1 MSNYPGPLYETSFV
15 IADEVLGD
23 VDTWLQGLLER
34 ARLQDGIEFARS
46 VSSGTDSSGQAVRT
60 CQFQA
65 LDDNALNE
73 LIDGFFSDLDA
84 EAAAQFGDSV
94 VVGSRTLR
102 ADEAQ
107 ELPLDES
114 PTCLN
119 CGTRLRG
126 QYCGHCG
133 QRSRNRLISIWQLL
147 QEAFGDLLEL
157 DSRLWRTVVPL
168 LTRPGQLTRAYLEG
182 RRARYMPPFRTYLV
196 LSVIFFVVAFFD
208 PKEDLSLFFEPEPPP
223 TAEELVEIEA
233 SAAAAAVVK
242 KEEEAAARK
251 KIEELK
257 NANIIPAGIIDEIV
271 DDDDDFSIVIGG
283 DGDSTNDSGLWDDC
297 DSASIDADEDVPE
310 WIQKRFSDERLK
322 QICERNKARGNEN
335 IADAIVDNVPVA
347 LLVLLPIMALVLKLL
362 YPLSR
367 RYFVEHLLFF
377 VHFHAFF
384 FLILLLQIIFAR
396 LASWLSLAGAIST
409 IIIVAIYFYIPV
421 YLYKAMRHVYA
432 QGHTITIVKYLM
444 LVIAYA
450 TGAMLTMLGAFL
462 VALTSA

>member
-73 LIDGFFSDLDA
+73 LIYGLFSDLDA

-157 DSRLWRTVVPL
+157 TD
-168 LTRPGQLTRAYLEG
+168 
-182 RRARYMPPFRTYLV
+182 
-196 LSVIFFVVAFFD
+196 
-208 PKEDLSLFFEPEPPP
+208 
-223 TAEELVEIEA
+223 
-233 SAAAAAVVK
+233 
-242 KEEEAAARK
+242 
-251 KIEELK
+251 
-257 NANIIPAGIIDEIV
+257 
-271 DDDDDFSIVIGG
+271 
-283 DGDSTNDSGLWDDC
+283 
-297 DSASIDADEDVPE
+297 
-310 WIQKRFSDERLK
+310 
-322 QICERNKARGNEN
+322 
-335 IADAIVDNVPVA
+335 
-347 LLVLLPIMALVLKLL
+347 
-362 YPLSR
+362 
-367 RYFVEHLLFF
+367 
-377 VHFHAFF
+377 
-384 FLILLLQIIFAR
+384 
-396 LASWLSLAGAIST
+396 
-409 IIIVAIYFYIPV
+409 
-421 YLYKAMRHVYA
+421 
-432 QGHTITIVKYLM
+432 
-444 LVIAYA
+444 
-450 TGAMLTMLGAFL
+450 
-462 VALTSA
+462 